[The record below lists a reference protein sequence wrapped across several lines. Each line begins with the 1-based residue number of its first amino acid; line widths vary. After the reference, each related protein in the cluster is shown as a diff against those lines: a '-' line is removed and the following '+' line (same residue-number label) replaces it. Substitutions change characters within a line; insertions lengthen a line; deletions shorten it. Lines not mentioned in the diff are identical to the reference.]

1 MKNSIIVLITAFT
14 LGLVGWMSNPKTP
27 TATAEN
33 VAVYSQPFEEEIFK
47 AKLDSIEDY
56 KQKELQKYESEI
68 KNSSKTIKKKQEELQ
83 EITMSI
89 DSLFGLV
96 STTDTIVNIDTFK
109 SKKTS
114 WLKKQ
119 INKLKYE
126 KSKN

>member
-1 MKNSIIVLITAFT
+1 MV
-14 LGLVGWMSNPKTP
+14 
-27 TATAEN
+27 AEN
-33 VAVYSQPFEEEIFK
+33 Q
-47 AKLDSIEDY
+47 KLADQVNALKIQTERLLEDY